1 MKRIFN
7 IIKNPL
13 FWIFLIALILR
24 TYKLDELPF
33 GFHVD
38 EVKVAWNA
46 LSIAKTGLTDQNKS
60 LGLYYDSFGDFRPS
74 GIFFLTIPFISFLP
88 RTEFAVRLPIAFI
101 GALTVLPIY
110 FLVKLINED
119 VNQDKENKNDK
130 KQKNKM
136 TTKIAYIA
144 SFLLAISPWHIELSR
159 ATNEMVVSTFFVL
172 FAIICLIKLNKSKKI
187 YFGLLTILL
196 TSLSYLFY
204 HSIRLLGPL
213 VLTATYIL
221 TLNNLNPKGKNTRNT
236 KDKKIDILG
245 TFCILFS
252 LMLTIFF
259 ATDQKGLSRL
269 GQTSITNDVDISYQI
284 ERIKLESA
292 NIKGN
297 ILTKVF
303 DSKNFIYL
311 KSLAI
316 EYGKYFSTDFLIG
329 DSGRPYRFT
338 TPGVGLITYVELL
351 LLILGLSQIV
361 KEKKNILPIILLLL
375 APIPAAITIEDSPNI
390 SRAFLM
396 LPFLI
401 SIEALGFENILSS
414 TLKFKKQIT
423 IIISILLIAN
433 FSYFLHM
440 YFNHSISH
448 RPYIKNFF
456 VDSPT
461 YRNVGT
467 KELALKLDSLK
478 GKYDKIIV
486 TSFPDSPYP
495 WYAFLN
501 DKNPSEINKTY
512 SENTK
517 ERVYEN
523 IIFSEDKCPSD
534 YALLEYRRQNILIIE
549 PWECP
554 YKSKISDGEPLKI
567 VDQIKRPDGSEVCT
581 FMERDWTKPL
591 LIDNKE
597 VWY

>member
-1 MKRIFN
+1 MG
-7 IIKNPL
+7 
-13 FWIFLIALILR
+13 
-24 TYKLDELPF
+24 ELPF

-46 LSIAKTGLTDQNKS
+46 LSIAKTGLTDQNKP

-74 GIFFLTIPFISFLP
+74 GIFFLAVPFVSFLP
-88 RTEFAVRLPIAFI
+88 RTEFAVRFPIALI
-101 GALTVLPIY
+101 GALTVIPIY
-110 FLVKLINED
+110 FLAKLINED
-119 VNQDKENKNDK
+119 INEGKNNK
-130 KQKNKM
+130 KQKSKI
-136 TTKIAYIA
+136 TATKIAYIA

-159 ATNEMVVSTFFVL
+159 AANETVVSTFLVL
-172 FAIICLIKLNKSKKI
+172 FAVISLIKLNKSKKL
-187 YFGLLTILL
+187 YFGLLIILF
-196 TSLSYLFY
+196 TFLSYLFY

-221 TLNNLNPKGKNTRNT
+221 TVNNFSQKRNNTRKT
-236 KDKKIDILG
+236 KDRNVKILG
-245 TFCILFS
+245 VFCVLFS
-252 LMLTIFF
+252 LILTIFF

-284 ERIKLESA
+284 ERIKSEST

-297 ILTKVF
+297 VITKIF
-303 DSKNFIYL
+303 DSKNFIYF
-311 KSLAI
+311 KSLVM

-329 DSGRPYRFT
+329 STGRPYRFT
-338 TPGVGLITYVELL
+338 TPGTGLITYTELL
-351 LLILGLSQIV
+351 LLILGLSQIM
-361 KEKKNILPIILLLL
+361 KEKKNFLPIILLLL
-375 APIPAAITIEDSPNI
+375 APIPAAITIEDSPNM

-401 SIEALGFENILSS
+401 NIEALGFENILSS
-414 TLKFKKQIT
+414 TLKFKNQIA
-423 IIISILLIAN
+423 IAVFIFLIAN

-467 KELALKLDSLK
+467 KELVLKLDSLK
-478 GKYDKIIV
+478 EKYDKIIV
-486 TSFPDSPYP
+486 TSFPDSPYT

-501 DKNPSEINKTY
+501 NKDPLEINKTY
-512 SENTK
+512 SEDTK
-517 ERVYEN
+517 ERVYGN
-523 IIFSEDKCPSD
+523 IIFSENKCPSD
-534 YALLEYRRQNILIIE
+534 DALLEYRKQNILIIE

-567 VDQIKRPDGSEVCT
+567 VDQIKRPDGSEVYT
-581 FMERDWTKPL
+581 LLERDWKKPL